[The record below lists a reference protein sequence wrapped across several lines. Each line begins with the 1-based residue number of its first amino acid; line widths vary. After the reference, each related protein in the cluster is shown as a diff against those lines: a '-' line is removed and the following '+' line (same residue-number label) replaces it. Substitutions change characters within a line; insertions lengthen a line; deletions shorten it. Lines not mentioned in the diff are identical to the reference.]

1 MKKMSTYRIL
11 AILITATLFFAAC
24 TKEKTEIKL
33 NPKLST
39 SQIFNVT
46 SDSAT
51 VVGFVIASGDGFSER
66 GICYNTAAAPTIDN
80 SKVVYSATDLK
91 ATFTVKIP
99 GLAYATKYYAK
110 AYAIGATGT
119 TYGEELSFTTLPVI
133 PVLTTA
139 VITAITGKT
148 ATGGGN
154 VTVTGGATVTARGIC
169 IGTSHNPAV
178 SGTKTSDGT
187 GPGAFVS
194 TLANLLGNT
203 VYYVRAYA
211 INSAG
216 TAYGPEVTFTTPV
229 DLPALTTAAVTG
241 VTKISAVSG
250 GDVTYNGGGT
260 VTAKGLAWATTS
272 NPTTS
277 DNIIPGGTGTGPF
290 VSELAGLTK
299 YTTYHVRAY
308 ATNSAGTAYGNDIQ
322 FTTLSDILTWNIP
335 GNYVGD
341 SYPGSGLSD
350 WSPDKSPQVIST
362 LAGPNNLEG
371 YVYMSKVSNAW
382 KFATQT
388 NWDGPNYGDGGA
400 GKLDGGGGDFSSPAG
415 YYKINVNAEATPMTY
430 TAVATVWG
438 VIGSASPGGWGD
450 ETALEY
456 VPASS
461 SWKGGMHLTA
471 AEIKFRANH
480 SWDFNYG
487 SGSTSGSLRGGG
499 DNIPVAIEDD
509 YAITLDLSHPN
520 AYTYKLNRWGLI
532 GSATPG
538 GWDSD
543 QNLSWDGVNKVF
555 KVTLNLV
562 AGAMKFRADDGWDL
576 NLGGDIN
583 ALTPGGSDIAVSA
596 AGNYTV
602 TLDLK
607 TMKATVTKN

>member
-203 VYYVRAYA
+203 VY
-211 INSAG
+211 
-216 TAYGPEVTFTTPV
+216 
-229 DLPALTTAAVTG
+229 
-241 VTKISAVSG
+241 
-250 GDVTYNGGGT
+250 
-260 VTAKGLAWATTS
+260 
-272 NPTTS
+272 
-277 DNIIPGGTGTGPF
+277 
-290 VSELAGLTK
+290 
-299 YTTYHVRAY
+299 
-308 ATNSAGTAYGNDIQ
+308 
-322 FTTLSDILTWNIP
+322 
-335 GNYVGD
+335 
-341 SYPGSGLSD
+341 
-350 WSPDKSPQVIST
+350 
-362 LAGPNNLEG
+362 
-371 YVYMSKVSNAW
+371 
-382 KFATQT
+382 
-388 NWDGPNYGDGGA
+388 
-400 GKLDGGGGDFSSPAG
+400 
-415 YYKINVNAEATPMTY
+415 
-430 TAVATVWG
+430 
-438 VIGSASPGGWGD
+438 
-450 ETALEY
+450 
-456 VPASS
+456 
-461 SWKGGMHLTA
+461 
-471 AEIKFRANH
+471 
-480 SWDFNYG
+480 
-487 SGSTSGSLRGGG
+487 
-499 DNIPVAIEDD
+499 
-509 YAITLDLSHPN
+509 
-520 AYTYKLNRWGLI
+520 
-532 GSATPG
+532 
-538 GWDSD
+538 
-543 QNLSWDGVNKVF
+543 
-555 KVTLNLV
+555 
-562 AGAMKFRADDGWDL
+562 
-576 NLGGDIN
+576 
-583 ALTPGGSDIAVSA
+583 
-596 AGNYTV
+596 
-602 TLDLK
+602 
-607 TMKATVTKN
+607 